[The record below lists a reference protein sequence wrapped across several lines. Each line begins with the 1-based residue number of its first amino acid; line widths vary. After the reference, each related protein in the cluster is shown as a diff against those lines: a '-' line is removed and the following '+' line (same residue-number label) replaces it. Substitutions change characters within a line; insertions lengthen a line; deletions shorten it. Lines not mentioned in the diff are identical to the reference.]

1 MVTLKTGAEIG
12 RMRASGRLVAE
23 VLDAVGERIAPGVS
37 TAELD
42 ELAESIIR
50 ERRGAL
56 PAFKGYGGF
65 PATICASIN
74 DEVVH
79 GIPSRSR
86 TLEEGDIIGVDVG
99 VLLEGYHADAARTFA
114 VGTVSDEAEELLA
127 VTRAALEAGIGAAQP
142 GGHLGDISA
151 AVQRVVEEAGFSVV
165 RELVGHG
172 IGQHLHE
179 DPQVPNFGNR
189 GRGLALDPGLVI
201 AIEPMVNRGE
211 CGVRTLEDAWTIV
224 TVDGTLSA
232 HFEHTVAIT
241 EAGPDVLTRGGVRE
255 EAKA

>member
-1 MVTLKTGAEIG
+1 VVTLKSALEIE
-12 RMRASGRLVAE
+12 RMRASGRVVAE
-23 VLDAVGERIAPGVS
+23 VLEVLGNRIRPGVT

-42 ELAESIIR
+42 GLAESIIR
-50 ERRGAL
+50 AHRGAR

-79 GIPSRSR
+79 GIPSKSR
-86 TLEEGDIIGVDVG
+86 RLTEGDIVGIDVG
-99 VLLEGYHADAARTFA
+99 VLLEGYHADAARTFP
-114 VGTVSDEAEELLA
+114 VGGVSPEAEDLLR
-127 VTRAALEAGIGAAQP
+127 VTQEALEAGIAAARP

-151 AVQRVVEEAGFSVV
+151 AIQEVVEAAGFSVV

-179 DPQVPNFGNR
+179 DPQVPNFGNV
-189 GRGLALDPGLVI
+189 GRGLSLDPGLVI

-211 CGVRTLEDAWTIV
+211 SGVRTLEDAWTIV
-224 TVDGTLSA
+224 TADGTLSA

-241 EAGPDVLTRGGVRE
+241 AIGPEVLTR
-255 EAKA
+255 AA

>member
-1 MVTLKTGAEIG
+1 MVTLKSALEIE
-12 RMRASGRLVAE
+12 RMRASGRVVAE
-23 VLDAVGERIAPGVS
+23 VLEALAERIRPGVT

-42 ELAESIIR
+42 ALAESIIR
-50 ERRGAL
+50 AHRGAR

-79 GIPSRSR
+79 GIPSKTRR
-86 TLEEGDIIGVDVG
+86 LAEGDIVGIDVG
-99 VLLEGYHADAARTFA
+99 VLLGGYHADAARTFP
-114 VGTVSDEAEELLA
+114 VGTVSTDAEDLLR
-127 VTRAALEAGIGAAQP
+127 VTRDALAAGIAAARP

-151 AVQRVVEEAGFSVV
+151 AIQEVVEAAGFAVV

-179 DPQVPNFGNR
+179 DPQVPNFGSV
-189 GRGLALDPGLVI
+189 GRGLSLDPGLVI
-201 AIEPMVNRGE
+201 AIEPMVNCGDS
-211 CGVRTLEDAWTIV
+211 GVRTLEDAWTIV
-224 TVDGTLSA
+224 TADGTLSA

-241 EAGPDVLTRGGVRE
+241 AIGPEVLTQ
-255 EAKA
+255 AA